1 MLPHKFW
8 RFYLEKME
16 KDLDYIYF
24 KLEQY
29 EKKIASIDEKLALL
43 NKLLIAVSVVMLLVY
58 IFK

>member
-1 MLPHKFW
+1 MK
-8 RFYLEKME
+8 KN
-16 KDLDYIYF
+16 LDYISF
-24 KLEQY
+24 QLEQY